1 MHLAH
6 IRKAL
11 TPAILGLVAVVVQW
25 IVTGGLD
32 EAELRTALGALVMA
46 VAVYFVPHETSEPT
60 PPALRP

>member
-1 MHLAH
+1 MHLAP

-25 IVTGGLD
+25 ITTGGLD

-46 VAVYFVPHETSEPT
+46 VAVYFVPNEPE
-60 PPALRP
+60 PSALRP